1 MAVICAYNRCS
12 VVLGTIVMAFES
24 ILELVRAE
32 SKLINAASVNVMY
45 PFNRV
50 LLINLIGFRAV
61 AVAGGGG
68 GDDENV
74 SSGSGCGCGDR
85 GVDML
90 LLLSLVWLWLLTLLP
105 LWLLSVVSFGI
116 VLSS

>member
-1 MAVICAYNRCS
+1 MRLIMAVICAYNRCS

-61 AVAGGGG
+61 AVAVAA
-68 GDDENV
+68 GDDDDV
-74 SSGSGCGCGDR
+74 SSGSGCGCDDR
-85 GVDML
+85 GVDMP
-90 LLLSLVWLWLLTLLP
+90 LSLLWLW
-105 LWLLSVVSFGI
+105 
-116 VLSS
+116 